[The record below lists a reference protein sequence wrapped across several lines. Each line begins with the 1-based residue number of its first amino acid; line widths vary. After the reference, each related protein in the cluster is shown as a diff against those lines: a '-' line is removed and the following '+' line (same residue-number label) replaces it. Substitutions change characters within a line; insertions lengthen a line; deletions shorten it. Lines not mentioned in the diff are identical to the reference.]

1 MTSIEN
7 YAFSDCA
14 GLTSVTV
21 PENVTSIGLDAFR
34 NCTGL
39 TSVCFQGNAPKIGS
53 NVFQLYD
60 ESIYRFFNIP
70 GLTLYFIEGKDGWT
84 TPTWGTE
91 KYPTATWDGVN
102 VPQPPHQHV
111 YTVAVTAPTCTEQGY
126 TTHTCVCGDS
136 YKDTY
141 TAALGHDYYA
151 AAGSDATCTAAAW
164 TEYNCSRCA
173 DHYRVEGARTRPRV
187 ERWRDHDARHGRAAR
202 CENLHLHTLQRDK
215 DGGASASDAH
225 ARLFRHRRCSNLH
238 DRWLHD
244 AHLPL
249 RLPYKDTFTAALG
262 HDYYAAA
269 GSDATCTAAAW
280 TEYNCSRCGDH
291 YRVEGAPALG
301 HAWNDG
307 EITTPATEEQPGVKT
322 YTCTRCSATRTEELP
337 PLTHTH
343 VYSDTVVAPTCMTVG
358 YTTHTCRC
366 GYSYKGHLYRRIGA
380 QLYPRARCRGNL
392 HQPGNV

>member
-1 MTSIEN
+1 M
-7 YAFSDCA
+7 
-14 GLTSVTV
+14 
-21 PENVTSIGLDAFR
+21 
-34 NCTGL
+34 
-39 TSVCFQGNAPKIGS
+39 
-53 NVFQLYD
+53 
-60 ESIYRFFNIP
+60 
-70 GLTLYFIEGKDGWT
+70 TLYFIEGKDGWT

-102 VPQPPHQHV
+102 VPQPPHQHS
-111 YTVAVTAPTCTEQGY
+111 TRSPSPPLTCTEQGY

-238 DRWLHD
+238 DRWLTTHTCRCGY
-244 AHLPL
+244 PT
-249 RLPYKDTFTAALG
+249 RTPFTAALG

-269 GSDATCTAAAW
+269 GSERPARPPRGRNTMQPLRRPL
-280 TEYNCSRCGDH
+280 SRRG
-291 YRVEGAPALG
+291 RARTG